1 VLDVVPEAAGPD
13 PELARWVEDRLTAR
27 KEARAQRDFARADSI
42 RAEIEGRG
50 VAIEDSPQGTKWK
63 KLR

>member
-1 VLDVVPEAAGPD
+1 VDE
-13 PELARWVEDRLTAR
+13 RLEAR
-27 KEARAQRDFARADSI
+27 KQARAQRDFVRADSI

>member
-1 VLDVVPEAAGPD
+1 MLDVVPETAGPD
-13 PELARWVEDRLTAR
+13 PELALWVEERLKAR
-27 KEARAQRDFARADSI
+27 KQARAQRDFVRADSI